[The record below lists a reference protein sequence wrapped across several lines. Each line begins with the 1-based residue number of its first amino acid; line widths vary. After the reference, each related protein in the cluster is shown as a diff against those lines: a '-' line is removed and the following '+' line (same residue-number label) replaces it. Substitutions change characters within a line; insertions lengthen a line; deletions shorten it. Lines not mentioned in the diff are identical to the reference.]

1 MKNQD
6 ADFTTYFIET
16 TSQCFEIQPSC
27 WLISSSHPHYK
38 KITMTIT
45 NYLLISY
52 NYIKTYKNL
61 ILVGGFNQLEK
72 YEFVNGKDYL
82 IYDMEQ

>member
-1 MKNQD
+1 
-6 ADFTTYFIET
+6 
-16 TSQCFEIQPSC
+16 
-27 WLISSSHPHYK
+27 
-38 KITMTIT
+38 MTIT